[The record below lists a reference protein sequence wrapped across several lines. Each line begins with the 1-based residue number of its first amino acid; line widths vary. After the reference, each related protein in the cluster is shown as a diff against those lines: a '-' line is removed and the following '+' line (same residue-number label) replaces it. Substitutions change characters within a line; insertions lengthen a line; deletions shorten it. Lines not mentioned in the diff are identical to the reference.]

1 MDQNITE
8 DLISPYNKIY
18 IVDSQD
24 RIKAGTVFNQMSLV
38 LDVMKKDLEHREMDL
53 KYSHANCKGTNK
65 WSLTSFKS
73 TLKISHFYYLLFCY
87 NLLVKFAIFLKSNLL
102 FNSFYCLFTAQ

>member
-8 DLISPYNKIY
+8 DLISRYNKIY
-18 IVDSQD
+18 IVDSKD

-53 KYSHANCKGTNK
+53 QYSHANCKDTNK
-65 WSLTSFKS
+65 
-73 TLKISHFYYLLFCY
+73 
-87 NLLVKFAIFLKSNLL
+87 
-102 FNSFYCLFTAQ
+102 